1 MGLILD
7 IVFAIV
13 ITAGIGIA
21 IFYFIKNIRDKKK
34 SVPVYGLS
42 YSGEYTQKNFWTNEI
57 VIFAIITQGF
67 SFLKLSLIVNI
78 MMLSLILMLIFLYF
92 TQILRG
98 AIGKNGIVSAKHFYE
113 WRQVDSVEWITGL
126 QAENPGY
133 PSWGLVRFHT
143 GSRYVEFIIKKKAEE
158 EVRSFVEEK
167 MNFAKA
173 N

>member
-1 MGLILD
+1 MGAMLD
-7 IVFAIV
+7 IVFAI
-13 ITAGIGIA
+13 IISGGIGMVIY
-21 IFYFIKNIRDKKK
+21 YFFKNIIDKKK
-34 SVPVYGLS
+34 SEPVFGLS

-57 VIFAIITQGF
+57 VIFAIITQGY

-78 MMLSLILMLIFLYF
+78 MMLCLILMLIFLYF
-92 TQILRG
+92 TQIWRG
-98 AIGKNGIVSAKHFYE
+98 SIGKNGIVSAKHFYE

-143 GSRYVEFIIKKKAEE
+143 GSLYVEFIIKKKAEE